1 MERLRNNVITENNE
15 EKILYTLSSG
25 LSDCFTFPVCMQVL
39 LLEGPYGQM
48 LIDVFL
54 VKPGGQ
60 AETSWSWFYILHS
73 GKKLLKNSDF
83 LKAVIY

>member
-1 MERLRNNVITENNE
+1 VTVSPFLFAC
-15 EKILYTLSSG
+15 KSFS
-25 LSDCFTFPVCMQVL
+25 
-39 LLEGPYGQM
+39 LEGPYGQM